1 MNAYEDVNEEKPE
14 TFYRQKF
21 FGPIEVKKESKSIS
35 TFKIVQKK
43 RTKA

>member
-21 FGPIEVKKESKSIS
+21 FAPTEVKKESKSIS
-35 TFKIVQKK
+35 TVKIVQKK